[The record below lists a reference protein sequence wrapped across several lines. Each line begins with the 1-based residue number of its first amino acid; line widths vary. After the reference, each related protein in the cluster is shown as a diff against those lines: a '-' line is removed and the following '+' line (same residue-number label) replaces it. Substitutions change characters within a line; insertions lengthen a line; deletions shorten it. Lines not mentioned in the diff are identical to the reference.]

1 MFGPAFLLYRNA
13 HTAAPIHDEAP
24 RIVGGLG
31 DSYSR
36 RGDRDDLFLRFSK
49 DPSPCRERIDY
60 MVITRDPER
69 LGELG
74 GTVAEFLY
82 LPTPPALLHQVYS
95 TERLQGLD

>member
-1 MFGPAFLLYRNA
+1 
-13 HTAAPIHDEAP
+13 
-24 RIVGGLG
+24 
-31 DSYSR
+31 
-36 RGDRDDLFLRFSK
+36 
-49 DPSPCRERIDY
+49 